1 MKDGRQ
7 YPSPEYKTLFNSIPG
22 GVQQC
27 LNDEYFTLIE
37 VNQGFID
44 MFGFGWDEIG
54 ERFQYRF
61 IEMIHPDD
69 RQSVLDEVSEQ
80 LKSGEKSSQSYR
92 VLCRDGSCKWVM
104 DNARLISTD
113 GEEQLLCVMM
123 DVTETRNAREELR
136 LSLERHRIIMDQTTD
151 IIFEWNMVADTMIYS
166 ANWGKKF
173 GYEPV
178 HERLLE
184 SLKLRSHIHPDDQ
197 HRFLRLISDARS
209 GKPYSMDEFRIQM
222 QREILSGAVSVPQT
236 SMMRPEIQSRP

>member
-113 GEEQLLCVMM
+113 GEEIGRASC
-123 DVTETRNAREELR
+123 RER
-136 LSLERHRIIMDQTTD
+136 VCG
-151 IIFEWNMVADTMIYS
+151 MV
-166 ANWGKKF
+166 
-173 GYEPV
+173 
-178 HERLLE
+178 
-184 SLKLRSHIHPDDQ
+184 
-197 HRFLRLISDARS
+197 
-209 GKPYSMDEFRIQM
+209 
-222 QREILSGAVSVPQT
+222 
-236 SMMRPEIQSRP
+236 